1 MSKGLA
7 RNCSQ
12 VTRLE
17 ASLLTQNLHDEISE
31 EESTSQPNTPDAL
44 DGPHSGN
51 HCDQVQDSRS
61 TNQSSTMVKQ
71 IVERQ
76 NHLIWQAYD
85 AWRRKF
91 PRPLDETEEQMVAI
105 STEKLRNSATNSVV
119 SKNDSR
125 SLTCMLQ
132 PVWLDFF
139 ELGSLTWDLVT
150 LRRDRCY
157 LIYHTN
163 DEAFHHLP
171 FLPDLP
177 AWFFSSSLLC
187 WTELPLDVFHAA
199 FLLSWRLLLLSLSFI
214 IANDTLCQL

>member
-1 MSKGLA
+1 MLSTVQDNPIGAFGNITLNSSQNTRDHKRVPPFLIQDPGIMSKGLA

-132 PVWLDFF
+132 PV
-139 ELGSLTWDLVT
+139 
-150 LRRDRCY
+150 
-157 LIYHTN
+157 
-163 DEAFHHLP
+163 
-171 FLPDLP
+171 
-177 AWFFSSSLLC
+177 
-187 WTELPLDVFHAA
+187 
-199 FLLSWRLLLLSLSFI
+199 
-214 IANDTLCQL
+214 